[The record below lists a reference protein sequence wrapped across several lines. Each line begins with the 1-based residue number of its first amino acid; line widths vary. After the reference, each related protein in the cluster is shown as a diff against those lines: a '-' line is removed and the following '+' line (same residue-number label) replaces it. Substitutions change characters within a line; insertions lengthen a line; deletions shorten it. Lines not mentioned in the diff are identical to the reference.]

1 MSKDRINWDKVK
13 WTDFKEAS
21 YSRLSPEMQQYK
33 EDVGAR
39 LYLNSIYQVEYSV
52 VNGPPPFG
60 RIIYLSL
67 KTKDKQPRHDWREMQ
82 RIKNDLVGEEVEA
95 VEVYPAES
103 RLVDTSNQ
111 YHLFCFPELQFERG
125 RLPFGYPDRL
135 VAEGSSSHF
144 TVTGKGARQKDFRLE
159 LKPKDLVRGEAIEKA
174 VNAGQPIVG
183 SCPHCN
189 VPFVMK
195 DRARL
200 GDVWFVRGECL
211 KGLHVV
217 LLADKEAFD
226 GAGKEGS
233 AGGHGSGDATDG
245 VRSPGGSSQPG

>member
-13 WTDFKEAS
+13 WTEFQEAS
-21 YSRLSPEMQQYK
+21 FKNLSPEMQQYK
-33 EDVGAR
+33 EEVGAR
-39 LYLNSIYQVEYSV
+39 VYLNSIYQVEYSTV
-52 VNGPPPFG
+52 QGPPPFG
-60 RIIYLSL
+60 RIVYLSI
-67 KTKDKQPRHDWREMQ
+67 KTRDKQARHDWRELQ
-82 RIKNDLVGEEVEA
+82 RIKNELVGEEVEA

-111 YHLFCFPELQFERG
+111 YHLFCFPELDFERR

-135 VAEGSSSHF
+135 VAEGSSSHINM
-144 TVTGKGARQKDFRLE
+144 TGRGSRQRDFRQE
-159 LKPKDLVRGEAIEKA
+159 FKPKDLVRGEAIEKA

-195 DRARL
+195 DKIKMSRSDGAEA
-200 GDVWFVRGECL
+200 WFMRGECL

-217 LLADKEAFD
+217 FLADKEMVD
-226 GAGKEGS
+226 GARQEGS
-233 AGGHGSGDATDG
+233 VGDHGSGDAPVG
-245 VRSPGGSSQPG
+245 VRGPG